1 MSGYQNLSRRTLI
14 ERIQELENLVEQFKR
29 ERIEEERL
37 DYAWT
42 GNLGH
47 WYWNVQANTVT
58 FNPLKVTTLGYE
70 PEEIPE
76 EPDYQFFTDMLHPE
90 DYSSA
95 MEAMR
100 VHLSGEKKVYETEY
114 RIQTKDGK
122 WRWYHDIG
130 KITQRDQEGNPVLLS
145 GIVFDVTERR
155 RLEQQLKKQ
164 NQLLE
169 KLATTDELT
178 GLWNRRMIF
187 KKLEEEISRARRYPE
202 PLTILLLDVDHFKEI
217 NDCYGHLQGDR
228 VLQGIARAI
237 QDEVREVDIPGRYG
251 GEEFLILLP
260 NTDVEGAR
268 AVAERIR
275 KRIQETTF
283 GEELTATISGGL
295 SLYQGENLEEFLHR
309 ADKKLFQAKRKGR
322 NRIES

>member
-1 MSGYQNLSRRTLI
+1 MTEYQGLSREELI
-14 ERIQELENLVEQFKR
+14 ERIQALERLVDEFQR
-29 ERIEEERL
+29 ERVEEQRL

-47 WYWNVQANTVT
+47 WYWSVPSNTVT

-70 PEEIPE
+70 PGEIPE

-90 DYSSA
+90 DYSTA
-95 MEAMR
+95 MKAMR
-100 VHLSGEKKVYETEY
+100 LHLSGEKKVYETEY
-114 RIQTKDGK
+114 RIRTKGGN

-130 KITQRDQEGNPVLLS
+130 KITQRDDKGDPLLVS

-155 RLEQQLKKQ
+155 KLEQQLKKQ
-164 NQLLE
+164 NRLLE
-169 KLATTDELT
+169 QLATTDELT

-187 KKLEEEISRARRYPE
+187 KRLEEEISRARRYQE
-202 PLTILLLDVDHFKEI
+202 PLVILILDVDHFKEI

-228 VLQGIARAI
+228 VLQDIARVI
-237 QDEVREVDIPGRYG
+237 EDEIREVDIPGRYG
-251 GEEFLILLP
+251 GEEFLVLLP
-260 NTDVEGAR
+260 NTGLEGAR

-275 KRIQETTF
+275 QRIRETTF
-283 GEELTATISGGL
+283 GDELTATISGGL
-295 SLYQGENLEEFLHR
+295 SLYKGENLEEYLHQ

-322 NRIES
+322 NRIVG